1 MKKYIKSVA
10 LLLIAGFLGTSL
22 TRCTKQHDN
31 TPKTPELPP
40 ITHEGKNTFGC
51 IVDGEIFAIPFET
64 HRIQCEYYFNK
75 SKANY
80 GNFQLFT
87 NSGITSKLKSF
98 GYQIYHS
105 VLDTGYYKMDEK
117 LATNG
122 NLERR
127 TVTFKYDRGKFHC
140 TEEMFGSIH
149 ITYIDTI
156 NKIISGTFEFDAVNE
171 NNNTDT
177 IRVRD
182 GRFDCGKFIY

>member
-1 MKKYIKSVA
+1 MKKYIKSA
-10 LLLIAGFLGTSL
+10 LLLLIAGFLGTSL
-22 TRCTKQHDN
+22 TYCTKLHEN
-31 TPKTPELPP
+31 PKTPELPP

-51 IVDGEIFAIPFET
+51 VVDGEIFAIPFET
-64 HRIQCEYYFNK
+64 SHIQCEYYFDK

-80 GNFQLFT
+80 GTFALIASTGNMQNGKGFT
-87 NSGITSKLKSF
+87 
-98 GYQIYHS
+98 YHNYEG
-105 VLDTGYYKMDEK
+105 VFDTGFHKMDRQFFNNK
-117 LATNG
+117 YK
-122 NLERR
+122 RR
-127 TVTFKYDRGKFHC
+127 TIISDATSEYYC